1 MKINHELRP
10 RLENSRPEANR
21 QQPSS
26 ASFGKYVQN
35 HGEKLQLEQL
45 NMLMADIEKQGARLV
60 RSRNFQDLARYK
72 NMVKQFLKEA
82 VNSGLDL
89 KKSNSWNGQG
99 HRTLTIVEQVDEQ
112 LSALTDE
119 VLMKEQKSIDLL
131 DRIGEIKGLLVNL
144 YT

>member
-10 RLENSRPEANR
+10 RLENNRTEVNR
-21 QQPSS
+21 QQTSS
-26 ASFGKYVQN
+26 VSFGKYVENQ
-35 HGEKLQLEQL
+35 GEKLRVEQL
-45 NMLMADIEKQGARLV
+45 HSLMAGIENQGERLM

-89 KKSNSWNGQG
+89 KKSSSWNGQG

-119 VLMKEQKSIDLL
+119 VLMKEHKSIDLL